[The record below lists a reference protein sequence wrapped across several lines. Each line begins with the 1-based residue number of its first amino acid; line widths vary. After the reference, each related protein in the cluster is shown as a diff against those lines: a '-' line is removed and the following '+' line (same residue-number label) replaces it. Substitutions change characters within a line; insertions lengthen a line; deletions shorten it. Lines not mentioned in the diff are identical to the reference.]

1 MSHYDR
7 DMKYLNDKRIIY
19 RRTPIN
25 DKPTASYEWGDYYE
39 NGTHEY
45 YALFQ
50 SKAKITTYRSL
61 LWHLLEL
68 WYLNL
73 DLTQDEFK
81 EIAWYM
87 SQKENGFVTFNISE
101 ELFNKV
107 FYDVC
112 TYDLEDAPK
121 NKARKLV
128 FKDFSGLTFKEKMKI
143 VGMMVG
149 RNSITETEIYDTMLM
164 LHDDNEKI
172 TVSKIAD
179 GLGCSTRTVYR
190 HMSDELKREKNLLNK
205 EL

>member
-19 RRTPIN
+19 RRTPIT

-39 NGTHEY
+39 TGTHEY

-61 LWHLLEL
+61 LWHLLVL

-101 ELFNKV
+101 ELFNKI

-112 TYDLEDAPK
+112 TYDLEDPPK
-121 NKARKLV
+121 NKARKIV
-128 FKDFSGLTFKEKMKI
+128 FKDFSGLSFKEKMKI
-143 VGMMVG
+143 VGAMVG
-149 RNSITETEIYDTMLM
+149 RNSITATEIYDTMLM

-172 TVSKIAD
+172 TVAKIAD

-190 HMSDELKREKNLLNK
+190 HMTDELKREKNLLNK

>member
-61 LWHLLEL
+61 LWHLLVL

-179 GLGCSTRTVYR
+179 GLSCSTRTVYR

>member
-61 LWHLLEL
+61 LWHLLVL

-128 FKDFSGLTFKEKMKI
+128 FKDFSGLTFKEKMKKD
-143 VGMMVG
+143 GMMVG

-179 GLGCSTRTVYR
+179 GLSCSTRTVYR

>member
-61 LWHLLEL
+61 LWHLLVL

>member
-61 LWHLLEL
+61 LWHLLVL

-179 GLGCSTRTVYR
+179 GLGCSTRTIYR